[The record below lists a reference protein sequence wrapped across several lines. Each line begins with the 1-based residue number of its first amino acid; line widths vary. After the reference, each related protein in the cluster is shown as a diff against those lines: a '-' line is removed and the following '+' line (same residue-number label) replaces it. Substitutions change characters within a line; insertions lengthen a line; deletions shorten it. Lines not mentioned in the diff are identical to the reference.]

1 MNTRLNDLVEKYSH
15 DYSKYK
21 PFIFLSGA
29 MTGLTHEEQVGW
41 RDDLKDEFS
50 YKYHLFDPTQYDP
63 QKDDDDYQKIAEE
76 FDLSAIINSEYIV
89 VNLKNIEKSVGTC
102 QEVMFAWL
110 LNKKI
115 LGVFPKK
122 EDVKDLH
129 YWINSKLT
137 IQFHSIEALKTYL
150 LLKYYKEKN
159 NE

>member
-1 MNTRLNDLVEKYSH
+1 M
-15 DYSKYK
+15 
-21 PFIFLSGA
+21 
-29 MTGLTHEEQVGW
+29 
-41 RDDLKDEFS
+41 
-50 YKYHLFDPTQYDP
+50 
-63 QKDDDDYQKIAEE
+63 AEE

-115 LGVFPKK
+115 LGFFPKE